1 MLIVTRGFGPM
12 QMIVT
17 RGYGLFGKALREV
30 LRIVSEITRVLKVT
44 SNVRNR

>member
-1 MLIVTRGFGPM
+1 MLIVTRGYGPM

-17 RGYGLFGKALREV
+17 QGYGLVGKALREV
-30 LRIVSEITRVLKVT
+30 LRIVSEITKILKVK